1 MSWKIVSTCDLSN
14 IPEAVNMLNNVGELI
29 QVDSDKSSVMDAIK
43 YCDAY
48 MSDARI
54 KVDKEFLD
62 NAPKLKLIGSPNT
75 GTDHLDVDLI
85 KARGITLFHIAKE
98 FELINS
104 FTATSEL
111 AFGLMLSLIR
121 KIPQAIETAKKGI
134 WARDYFT
141 GFQLYGKTLGVLGLG
156 RLGKISAR
164 IGNGFGM
171 KVIAHD
177 IKDIK
182 VDGVVNVDFKT
193 LLAESDIL
201 TIHIHLTPE
210 TENLINED
218 VIRSMKRGAI
228 LINTSR
234 GRIISES
241 ALLKALKEG
250 YLAGAG
256 LDVIDG
262 EWLSREELLKH
273 PLIQFAQEHS
283 NLIIVPHIASAT
295 SESIY
300 GARLFMTNK
309 IAKFILSNE

>member
-62 NAPKLKLIGSPNT
+62 NAPKLKLIGSPST

-111 AFGLMLSLIR
+111 AFGLILSLIR

-134 WARDYFT
+134 WARDNFT

-177 IKDIK
+177 CKGFNFNGEVLGK
-182 VDGVVNVDFKT
+182 VK
-193 LLAESDIL
+193 
-201 TIHIHLTPE
+201 
-210 TENLINED
+210 
-218 VIRSMKRGAI
+218 
-228 LINTSR
+228 
-234 GRIISES
+234 
-241 ALLKALKEG
+241 
-250 YLAGAG
+250 
-256 LDVIDG
+256 
-262 EWLSREELLKH
+262 LS
-273 PLIQFAQEHS
+273 
-283 NLIIVPHIASAT
+283 
-295 SESIY
+295 
-300 GARLFMTNK
+300 
-309 IAKFILSNE
+309 